1 MRPLVILTLVTGALV
16 AATSVSAQAEEAL
29 ELKQFRDNAPA
40 ELLSTAEFEAL
51 GDPFFE
57 IVLRRHADVTSLK
70 EIENLLQP
78 NPGNRPLFVVHE
90 NIANPSLGQVRRA
103 VIAFKGTNPVTGD
116 VLSPNVMISVFF
128 NSQEF
133 PDDPAAIEVW
143 GWDNQRGRYN
153 YYKMDRSG
161 TPALRPTW
169 KFRGSS
175 VDADLLNP
183 VERHGTCLHCHVS
196 GAPIMKEL
204 AFPWNN
210 WKSSKFPATYMTQ
223 DWPVGSSP
231 RLRALAGAQ
240 ELETLFIVGAITQF
254 NTRRLNQGLLRRD
267 DNGNVDIDGQ
277 GNATIVAGQRLLNHL
292 FVTTE
297 VNLISSRRLSGM
309 HPLAPNEPGRP
320 GSPVSIPNTFFL
332 NANFIAGGTNGYQG
346 LGIRAARE
354 FSNIASVQ
362 PEEYKR
368 LVEQSGLRLGG
379 RPGDTNF
386 AWFVPE
392 PSHVDNSMVD
402 RLMQRGVVTPAFVA
416 AVLVIDLERPIF
428 SNARAS
434 LLEFVPERFPF
445 RPATGG
451 TSAPHPDPLTQ
462 LVIARIEATNP
473 APGSPAHE
481 FLSLLRD
488 PDPVER
494 LRERVQQYLDR
505 VSSRLQDTNTRM
517 GELSRL
523 FDRAIE
529 ARMDMKRHAVLSAL
543 DETGD
548 RLFSLP

>member
-1 MRPLVILTLVTGALV
+1 MRPFFIVTLLTGALV
-16 AATSVSAQAEEAL
+16 AATFVSAQAEQAL
-29 ELKQFRDNAPA
+29 QLKQLRDNAPA
-40 ELLSTAEFEAL
+40 ELLSTAEIEAL

-57 IVLRRHADVTSLK
+57 IVLKRHADVTNLR
-70 EIENLLQP
+70 EIEDLLQP
-78 NPGNRPLFVVHE
+78 NPGKRPLFIVHE
-90 NIANPSLGQVRRA
+90 NIANPSLGQVRRT
-103 VIAFKGTNPVTGD
+103 VIAFEGTNSMTGD

-128 NSQEF
+128 DSQQF

-161 TPALRPTW
+161 TPALQLTW

-183 VERHGTCLHCHVS
+183 VERRGTCLHCHVS

-210 WKSSKFPATYMTQ
+210 WKSFKFPATYMTQ
-223 DWPVGSSP
+223 DWPAGSSP
-231 RLRALAGAQ
+231 RLQALAGAE
-240 ELETLFIVGAITQF
+240 ELEKQFILGAITQF

-267 DNGNVDIDGQ
+267 DNGNIDIDGQ
-277 GNATIVAGQRLLNHL
+277 GNATVVTGQRLLNHL
-292 FVTTE
+292 FATTE
-297 VNLISSRRLSGM
+297 VNLISSGQLSGM

-320 GSPVSIPNTFFL
+320 GFPIAIPNTFFL
-332 NANFIAGGTNGYQG
+332 NANLIAGGTNGYQG

-368 LVEQSGLRLGG
+368 LVEQSGIRLSG
-379 RPGDTNF
+379 RRGDTNF

-402 RLMQRGVVTPAFVA
+402 RLMRRGVVTPAFVA
-416 AVLVIDLERPIF
+416 AVQAIDLERPIF
-428 SNARAS
+428 SDARAS
-434 LLEFVPERFPF
+434 LLEFVPDRFPF

-451 TSAPHPDPLTQ
+451 TSAPHPDPLTE
-462 LVIARIEATNP
+462 LVIARIEAANP
-473 APGSPAHE
+473 APGSPARE

-494 LRERVQQYLDR
+494 LRERVQHYLDR
-505 VSSRLQDTNTRM
+505 VSSRLRDTNARM
-517 GELSRL
+517 NELSRL

-529 ARMDMKRHAVLSAL
+529 GRMDMKRHPVLSAL